1 MTKLI
6 GCWGNETKLID
17 ETETMI
23 VAGNEKADLGGNE
36 TKLIVR
42 VTRQRQS

>member
-23 VAGNEKADLGGNE
+23 VGNEKADLGGNE